1 MSQFN
6 SACPRSTQDLDE
18 ILSSPD
24 ERVLECLEQL
34 SGDCLVLGAAGKMGY
49 HLTRMIQAGLQKLD
63 RQERVIAVSRFSDHR
78 MKERFESR
86 SISVIQADLHD
97 SASLEALPDAPNLFF
112 LAGVKFGTNSR
123 PELLQQMN
131 EEMPGLVASRYAASR
146 MVAMSTGCVYSFSTP
161 ASGGSKETSEMKPP
175 GEYAASCISREEA
188 FRQQSELGGTPTA
201 IVRLNYSIDLRYG
214 VLVDIARAVLLG
226 EPIDLSTGFVN
237 VIWQRDAISQIIQ
250 CLSHAS
256 SPAWVVNITGG
267 ETLSV
272 RELALGF
279 GERMGREPMFRGSE
293 STHCWL
299 SNSELARSTFGEP
312 HMKLDTMMDW
322 TADWLLRGMPL
333 LGKPTHFQVRDGNY

>member
-6 SACPRSTQDLDE
+6 SACPKSTQDLDE

-24 ERVLECLEQL
+24 DRVLECLEKL

-49 HLTRMIQAGLQKLD
+49 HLTRMIQAGFQKLD
-63 RQERVIAVSRFSDHR
+63 RQERVIAVPRFSDQR
-78 MKERFESR
+78 MKERFESQ
-86 SISVIQADLHD
+86 SVSVIQADLHD
-97 SASLEALPDAPNLFF
+97 AASLEALPDVPNLFF

-131 EEMPGLVASRYAASR
+131 QEMPRLVARRYAASR
-146 MVAMSTGCVYSFSTP
+146 IVAMSTGCVYSFSTP
-161 ASGGSKETSEMKPP
+161 ASGGSTETSEMKPP
-175 GEYAASCISREEA
+175 GEYALSCISREEA
-188 FRQQSELGGTPTA
+188 FKKQSEIAGTPTA

-250 CLSHAS
+250 CMSQAS
-256 SPAWVVNITGG
+256 SPAWLVNITGS
-267 ETLSV
+267 EALSV

-279 GERMGREPMFRGSE
+279 AERMGREPKFRGSE

-312 HMKLDTMMDW
+312 SMKLDTMMDW
-322 TADWLLRGMPL
+322 TVDWLLRGMPL